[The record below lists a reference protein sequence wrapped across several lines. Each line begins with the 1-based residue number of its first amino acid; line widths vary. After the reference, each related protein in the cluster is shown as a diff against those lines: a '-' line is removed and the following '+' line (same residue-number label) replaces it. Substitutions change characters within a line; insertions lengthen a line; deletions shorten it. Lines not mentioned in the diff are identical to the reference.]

1 MRLSGTYSTQ
11 ALSCQALQWFSLTV
25 CIFQHHDIL
34 WDEEFL
40 AAWQMTQSPL
50 RLETLFFTH
59 LEYSSHG
66 MVAMLHE
73 PSQAP
78 TG

>member
-11 ALSCQALQWFSLTV
+11 ALSCQALEWFSLTV

-59 LEYSSHG
+59 LECISLV
-66 MVAMLHE
+66 VAMLHE
-73 PSQAP
+73 MSQAP